1 MRLEHNNGTFYFSSV
16 FAKSKCNFE
25 LICNLSKFVANKTK
39 WNCFF
44 WFFYQCNA
52 ANIQDGLVHIWS
64 EKHKYE
70 IGEKFIFWT
79 YLKEPLWAPISSFDI
94 SLLQIKRPSLLFNQ
108 FIVWHLYFWGV
119 FLTLSTKKVKVSAG
133 TGNFRLVPKFSLQ
146 SITDSGLR
154 GSGLGSWTL
163 ESLCV

>member
-79 YLKEPLWAPISSFDI
+79 YLKEPLWAPIY
-94 SLLQIKRPSLLFNQ
+94 SLPSL
-108 FIVWHLYFWGV
+108 YFRLKGHPFSSTTSLHGICV
-119 FLTLSTKKVKVSAG
+119 FFTLSTQKSERQHK
-133 TGNFRLVPKFSLQ
+133 NWQFQFSLQ

-154 GSGLGSWTL
+154 GLGSWTL

>member
-25 LICNLSKFVANKTK
+25 LICNLSKFVANKRK

-79 YLKEPLWAPISSFDI
+79 YLKEPLWAPISILTS
-94 SLLQIKRPSLLFNQ
+94 
-108 FIVWHLYFWGV
+108 LYFRLKGHPFSSTSSSYGICISGV
-119 FLTLSTKKVKVSAG
+119 SFWLWVQKKWKWAQELAFSDWFQNFLCS
-133 TGNFRLVPKFSLQ
+133 Q
-146 SITDSGLR
+146 
-154 GSGLGSWTL
+154 
-163 ESLCV
+163 